1 MTTLNLKNKK
11 LGLISSAVFILML
24 LTGCDKREPYYRFE
38 QIKDAE
44 WKQTDTLVF
53 TIDSTIV
60 NPNKVYDISVE
71 ISNNNKYSYRNLWVY
86 TTINASSNDSISDT
100 IPKEYVL
107 ADKFGKWN
115 GAGFGSLYQ
124 SSFPLKQGVTFL
136 QGNNYNIKLIHTM
149 RDEPLK
155 GIEKVGIKLT
165 ELGS

>member
-11 LGLISSAVFILML
+11 LGLISSALFILML

-60 NPNKVYDISVE
+60 SPNKVYDISVE

-86 TTINASSNDSISDT
+86 TTINASPKDSISDT

-124 SSFPLKQGVTFL
+124 SSFPLKEGFTFL
-136 QGNNYNIKLIHTM
+136 QGNNYSIKLIHTM

-155 GIEKVGIKLT
+155 GIEKVGIKLS
-165 ELGS
+165 EHGS

>member
-60 NPNKVYDISVE
+60 SPNKVYDISVE

-86 TTINASSNDSISDT
+86 TTINASPKDSISDT

-124 SSFPLKQGVTFL
+124 SSFPLKEGFTFL
-136 QGNNYNIKLIHTM
+136 QGSNYNIKLIHAM
-149 RDEPLK
+149 RDEPLR
-155 GIEKVGIKLT
+155 GIEKVGIKLS
-165 ELGS
+165 EHGS